1 MISKNQIKLIQSL
14 QRKKNRDE
22 LGLFVAEGEKLVREL
37 LPYFEKEYLFT
48 TDRRVQGAE
57 EVSEIE
63 MGKITH
69 LSTASNTLAV
79 FKKKEPTYNLDEIN
93 SQLSLLLDDIQ
104 DPGNVGTII
113 RIADWFGIK
122 NVFCSAACADIYNS
136 KTVKATMGA
145 LSRVSV
151 IYVDVEEFLRTIT
164 CPIYGTFMDGK
175 NIYQE
180 ALPASALIV
189 MGNEGNGISDKVE
202 KRIKHRL
209 SIPSFGENGSES
221 LNVAI
226 ATGIVCSEFRR
237 SNK

>member
-22 LGLFVAEGEKLVREL
+22 LGLFVAEGEKLVRDL

-57 EVSEIE
+57 EISEIE

-79 FKKKEPTYNLDEIN
+79 FKKKEPTYSLDEIN
-93 SQLSLLLDDIQ
+93 NQLSLLLDDIQ
-104 DPGNVGTII
+104 DPGNMGTII

-151 IYVDVEEFLRTIT
+151 IYVDVEEFLRSIT

-180 ALPASALIV
+180 QLPAAALIV
-189 MGNEGNGISDKVE
+189 MGNEGKGISDKVE

-237 SNK
+237 GN